1 MRLHPVK
8 FACWH
13 GFIVLVGVA
22 FNVNGRFSDRFWKDG
37 HVFSLLQFKIVS
49 RIHDFLP
56 LHIKAGMSLI
66 RVRLLKQFSTILK
79 V

>member
-37 HVFSLLQFKIVS
+37 HVFSLLQFKI
-49 RIHDFLP
+49 
-56 LHIKAGMSLI
+56 A
-66 RVRLLKQFSTILK
+66 
-79 V
+79 